1 MSYLFGNLFVR
12 PRYATLSLQ
21 QKVMS
26 CFIPNTALTLGI
38 QIISRFEAVV
48 EGAQWSNISRGVTI
62 DDTFT
67 LSHVMRMFIVDTVV
81 YMLLALYTEAVFP
94 GEYGVPLPWYFPL
107 TKTYWC
113 GNTTESQDI
122 PMTGALRTEKNEQ
135 FMEEE
140 PMDLKAGIQ
149 IRGLIKQYNKKAQNS
164 VDNIHL
170 NMYEDQ
176 ITVLLGHNGAGKT
189 TTMSVLTGLYPP
201 TRGTALVN
209 GFDVRENIE
218 SKSLICPH

>member
-1 MSYLFGNLFVR
+1 
-12 PRYATLSLQ
+12 
-21 QKVMS
+21 
-26 CFIPNTALTLGI
+26 
-38 QIISRFEAVV
+38 
-48 EGAQWSNISRGVTI
+48 
-62 DDTFT
+62 
-67 LSHVMRMFIVDTVV
+67 
-81 YMLLALYTEAVFP
+81 
-94 GEYGVPLPWYFPL
+94 
-107 TKTYWC
+107 
-113 GNTTESQDI
+113 
-122 PMTGALRTEKNEQ
+122 MTGALRTEKNEQ